1 MTIDL
6 PDWEDNDIIWQLPS
20 GDLVYGSL
28 HTDRCHVL
36 LRVERRMI

>member
-1 MTIDL
+1 MTEVDG
-6 PDWEDNDIIWQLPS
+6 WFDNDPIWQLPS